1 MSSENL
7 RRTAL
12 YQTHVDLG
20 ARIVPFAGWEMPLEY
35 SGILDETKAVR
46 SRAGIFDV
54 SHMGRLYI
62 SGSDAASLLD
72 WVVTAGA
79 ANLRLGRARYAMIC
93 NEAGG
98 IIDDTVFYRLDSE
111 KFLLVCNAGNRDEVV
126 LWLDR
131 WVQERFGGAS
141 VDDRTLSTAMIAF
154 QGPAAAASLDRLC
167 DGSASPLM
175 PFGSTEG
182 EVASR
187 PVLIG
192 RTGYTGEDGF
202 ELMVDASDA
211 AGIWNAL
218 VEAGGAP
225 CGLGARDVLR
235 LEAGLALHGHD
246 ITPES
251 TPIEAGLGRYVKLD
265 KEFVGAQVLRQQS
278 ADGPESRLVGLV
290 VEGRRIPREGY
301 GVYGGGEEVGRVTS
315 GSISPS
321 LDRNIAL
328 AYVLE
333 GFSTLGQQVQID
345 IRGQMA
351 DGVVTQLPFYSR
363 KGGG

>member
-12 YQTHVDLG
+12 YQTHVALG

-46 SRAGIFDV
+46 TRAGIFDV

-62 SGSDAASLLD
+62 SGRDASSLLD

-79 ANLRLGRARYAMIC
+79 ASLRLGRARYAMIC

-98 IIDDTVFYRLDSE
+98 IIDDTVFYRLETDSY
-111 KFLLVCNAGNRDEVV
+111 LLVCNAGNRDEVV
-126 LWLDR
+126 AWLDR
-131 WVQERFGGAS
+131 WVRERFQGVV

-154 QGPAAAASLDRLC
+154 QGPATAHIISRLC
-167 DGSASPLM
+167 GGSASGLR
-175 PFGSTEG
+175 PFGSADCQ
-182 EVASR
+182 VASR
-187 PVLIG
+187 NALIG

-211 AGIWNAL
+211 ADVWNVL
-218 VEAGGAP
+218 MEAGGSP
-225 CGLGARDVLR
+225 CGLGSRDVLR

-246 ITPES
+246 ITPET
-251 TPIEAGLGRYVKLD
+251 TPIEAGLGRYVQLD
-265 KEFVGAQVLRQQS
+265 KEFVGSEVLRLQN
-278 ADGPESRLVGLV
+278 AEGTERRLVGLV
-290 VEGRRIPREGY
+290 VDGKRIPREGY
-301 GVYGGGEEVGRVTS
+301 AVHGGGEEVGKVTS

-328 AYVLE
+328 AYVFE
-333 GFSTLGQQVQID
+333 GFSTPGQQVQVD

-351 DGVVTQLPFYSR
+351 DGVVTPLPFYSR

>member
-12 YQTHVDLG
+12 YDTHVALG

-46 SRAGIFDV
+46 TRAGIFDV

-98 IIDDTVFYRLDSE
+98 IIDDTVFYRLGDESY
-111 KFLLVCNAGNRDEVV
+111 LLVCNAGNRDEVV
-126 LWLDR
+126 AWLDR
-131 WVQERFGGAS
+131 WVRERFPGAT
-141 VDDRTLSTAMIAF
+141 VDDRTLATAMIAF
-154 QGPAAAASLDRLC
+154 QGPAAAASIDELS
-167 DGSASPLM
+167 DGTPSELRPFASAQCQ
-175 PFGSTEG
+175 
-182 EVASR
+182 VASK
-187 PVLIG
+187 PALVG

-202 ELMVDASDA
+202 ELMVDAADA
-211 AGIWNAL
+211 PGIWDAL
-218 VEAGGAP
+218 MEAGGSP
-225 CGLGARDVLR
+225 CGLGSRDVLR

-246 ITPES
+246 ITPET
-251 TPIEAGLGRYVKLD
+251 TPIEAGLGRYVQLD
-265 KEFVGAQVLRQQS
+265 KEFVAAEVLRRQNDEGTQR
-278 ADGPESRLVGLV
+278 RLVGLV
-290 VEGRRIPREGY
+290 VEGKRIPREGY
-301 GVYGGGEEVGRVTS
+301 GVHGGGEGIGTVTS

-333 GFSTLGQQVQID
+333 GFSTPGQQVQVD

-351 DGVVTQLPFYSR
+351 DGVVTPLPFYSR
-363 KGGG
+363 RVGG

>member
-7 RRTAL
+7 KRTAL
-12 YQTHVDLG
+12 YQTHVRIG

-46 SRAGIFDV
+46 TRAGIFDV

-72 WVVTAGA
+72 WVVTASA
-79 ANLRLGRARYAMIC
+79 ASLRLGRARYAMIC

-98 IIDDTVFYRLDSE
+98 IIDDTVFYRLGDESY
-111 KFLLVCNAGNRDEVV
+111 LLVCNAGNRDEVV
-126 LWLDR
+126 AWLDR
-131 WVQERFGGAS
+131 WVQERFTNAT

-154 QGPAAAASLDRLC
+154 QGPAAASSLDALC
-167 DGSASPLM
+167 DGTPSDLR
-175 PFGSTEG
+175 PFGSTESQ
-182 EVASR
+182 VASR
-187 PVLIG
+187 SALIG

-202 ELMVDASDA
+202 ELIVDAADA
-211 AGIWNAL
+211 PGIWDAL
-218 VEAGGAP
+218 MEAGGSP
-225 CGLGARDVLR
+225 CGLGSRDVLR

-246 ITPES
+246 ITPDT
-251 TPIEAGLGRYVKLD
+251 TPVEAGLGRYVQLD
-265 KEFVGAQVLRQQS
+265 KEFVGAEVLRRQN
-278 ADGPESRLVGLV
+278 GEGTERRLVGLV
-290 VEGRRIPREGY
+290 VEGKRIPREEY
-301 GVYGGGEEVGRVTS
+301 GVHGDGEEVGRITS

-333 GFSTLGQQVQID
+333 GFSTPGQQIQVD

-351 DGVVTQLPFYSR
+351 DGVVTPLPFYSR
-363 KGGG
+363 KASS

>member
-1 MSSENL
+1 MDSENL

-12 YQTHVDLG
+12 FETHVSLG
-20 ARIVPFAGWEMPLEY
+20 ARIVPFARWEMPLEY
-35 SGILDETKAVR
+35 SGILDETRAVR
-46 SRAGIFDV
+46 TRAGIFDV

-79 ANLRLGRARYAMIC
+79 ASLRPGRARYAMIC

-98 IIDDTVFYRLDSE
+98 IIDDTVFYRLDSD

-131 WVQERFGGAS
+131 WVRERFQGVV

-154 QGPAAAASLDRLC
+154 QGPEAVVGLDPIC
-167 DGSASPLM
+167 GGSASPM
-175 PFGSTEG
+175 RPFAGAEG
-182 EVASR
+182 QVASK
-187 PVLIG
+187 PALIG

-202 ELMVDASDA
+202 EVIVDASDA
-211 AGIWNAL
+211 AEIWGAL
-218 VEAGGAP
+218 MEAGGSP
-225 CGLGARDVLR
+225 CGLGSRDVLR

-246 ITPES
+246 ITPVT
-251 TPIEAGLGRYVKLD
+251 TPMEAGLGRYVQLD
-265 KEFVGAQVLRQQS
+265 KEFVGSEVLRRQH
-278 ADGPESRLVGLV
+278 AEGAERRLVGLV

-301 GVYGGGEEVGRVTS
+301 GVHAGGEEVGRVTS

-333 GFSTLGQQVQID
+333 GFSAPGQQVQVD

-351 DGVVTQLPFYSR
+351 AGVVTPLPFYSR
-363 KGGG
+363 KGN